1 MNTIG
6 RNLRLSVFG
15 ESHGKIIGA
24 VLDGLASGI
33 RLDMEAIRFAL
44 WKRRPKSALSTP
56 RVETDEFEFVSGL
69 KDGFTTG
76 AALTVLVYNANTK
89 SSDYDNTTFIPRP
102 GHADYPAD
110 VKYGGYQDKR
120 GGGIFSGRITVLLT
134 IAGAIAKQIL
144 NAKGIVAGS
153 RILEIHGVFDVPL
166 DPLGIDSA
174 QIKRWEALDFPVE
187 DVVRAEAMKASIE
200 SARDQKDSVGGI
212 VETYACGLPPG
223 IGEPLFRSVESAL
236 SELLFSIPAVKGVA
250 FGDGFDFAKL
260 HGSEASDGY
269 RLTDGRV
276 ETIANHNGGILGGL
290 TTGMPLRVRTVFKP
304 TSSIG
309 LPQASVRLD
318 TMENTVLEVQG
329 RHDPAIIHRAVHV
342 VNAAVYF
349 GLLDLILDEQAREWM
364 RP

>member
-6 RNLRLSVFG
+6 RNLRLTVFG
-15 ESHGKIIGA
+15 ESHGKVIGA

-33 RLDMEAIRFAL
+33 RLDLDAIRFEL

-69 KDGFTTG
+69 KDGTTTG

-89 SSDYDNTTFIPRP
+89 SADYEKTALIPRP
-102 GHADYPAD
+102 GHADYPAG
-110 VKYGGYQDKR
+110 VKYEGFQDKR
-120 GGGIFSGRITVLLT
+120 GGGIFSGRITVLLS

-144 NAKGIVAGS
+144 NAKHIVVGS
-153 RILEIHGVFDVPL
+153 RILEIHGVTDVSLSPVA
-166 DPLGIDSA
+166 IDASTL
-174 QIKRWEALDFPVE
+174 KRWETMDFPVE
-187 DVVRAEAMKASIE
+187 NEACAEAMKAQIE
-200 SARDQKDSVGGI
+200 TARDGKDSVGGI
-212 VETYACGLPPG
+212 VETFACGLAPG
-223 IGEPLFRSVESAL
+223 VGEPLFRSIESAL

-260 HGSEASDGY
+260 KGSEASDGY
-269 RLTDGRV
+269 RFVENRI

-318 TMENTVLEVQG
+318 TKENTSLEVEG
-329 RHDPAIIHRAVHV
+329 RHDPAIINRAVHV

-349 GLLDLILDEQAREWM
+349 GLLDLILDDQENEWM